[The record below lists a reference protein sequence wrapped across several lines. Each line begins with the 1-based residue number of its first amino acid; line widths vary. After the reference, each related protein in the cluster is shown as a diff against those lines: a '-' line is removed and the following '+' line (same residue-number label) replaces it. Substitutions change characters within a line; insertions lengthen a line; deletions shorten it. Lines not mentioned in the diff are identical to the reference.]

1 MNKSNHFLRTL
12 PLIAVAAIAIAIAP
26 SVAADDDII
35 QDNLAGNSKYNA
47 LNEQRNQLQEQIATE
62 DKKRN
67 QVIEG
72 VSAQQLEQINDR
84 QDSICLELRSQLV
97 SVELQIS
104 ELSIGERTEQ
114 VIQYING
121 VKLPSATQTTDSVA
135 PSSQAKNN

>member
-1 MNKSNHFLRTL
+1 MRTL
-12 PLIAVAAIAIAIAP
+12 PLIAAAAIAITIVP
-26 SVAADDDII
+26 SVAADDNTI
-35 QDNLAGNSKYNA
+35 QDGLAGNSKYDA
-47 LNEQRNQLQEQIATE
+47 LNEQRNQIQEQIATE

-121 VKLPSATQTTDSVA
+121 VKLPGTAQTTDSVA
-135 PSSQAKNN
+135 TSTQAKNN